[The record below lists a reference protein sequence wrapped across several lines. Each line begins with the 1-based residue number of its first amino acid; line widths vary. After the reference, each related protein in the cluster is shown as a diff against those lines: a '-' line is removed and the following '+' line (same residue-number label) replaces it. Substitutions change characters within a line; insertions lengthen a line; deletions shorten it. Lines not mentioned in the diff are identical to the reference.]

1 MTLIIGSEGSMGKRY
16 QAILRYLKEPFEC
29 YDTSFGCAPKKPM
42 YDYDRF
48 IIATPT
54 DTHHDLVM
62 SLGPLNKPILC
73 EKPLSKDIKE
83 VLAMMN
89 AAPQLSIM
97 MQYRKLVDPDNTPG
111 LSWYDYFRH
120 GNDGLVWDV
129 FQIIALAKSDI
140 VIREESPV
148 WNCGINGE
156 QLSLANMDAAYVRAV
171 DDWLM
176 GEKISDLEMFRY
188 HRKVKA
194 YEDELCLKKS
204 RS

>member
-1 MTLIIGSEGSMGKRY
+1 MTLILGADGSMGQRY
-16 QAILRYLKEPFEC
+16 RAILKYLKEPFEG
-29 YDTSFGCAPKKPM
+29 YDTARGCAPSRPM
-42 YDYDRF
+42 YEYDRF
-48 IIATPT
+48 IVATPT
-54 DTHHDLVM
+54 STHHDLVLE
-62 SLGPLNKPILC
+62 LGRLNKPILC
-73 EKPLSKDIKE
+73 EKPLSKDLKE

-89 AAPQLSIM
+89 AASNLSVM
-97 MQYRKLVDPDNTPG
+97 MQYRKLVDSDNTPG

-129 FQIIALAKSDI
+129 FQIIALAKSDV
-140 VIREESPV
+140 VIREDSPV

-176 GEKISDLEMFRY
+176 GEKISDLDIFRY

-194 YEDELCLKKS
+194 YEEQFCIKKS
-204 RS
+204 Q